1 MHSKYVA
8 ESRILIEFGDHNEL
22 GRKGGRERIKEGR
35 REGEG
40 RTVFFSFSAYISKDA
55 KDTSYPF
62 SVAISLSIFQ
72 LLSPVLCLSELSQMK
87 KKSVMS

>member
-8 ESRILIEFGDHNEL
+8 ESRILIEFGDYNEL

-40 RTVFFSFSAYISKDA
+40 RKVFF
-55 KDTSYPF
+55 
-62 SVAISLSIFQ
+62 
-72 LLSPVLCLSELSQMK
+72 
-87 KKSVMS
+87 

>member
-22 GRKGGRERIKEGR
+22 RRKGGRERIKEGR

-40 RTVFFSFSAYISKDA
+40 RTVVF
-55 KDTSYPF
+55 
-62 SVAISLSIFQ
+62 
-72 LLSPVLCLSELSQMK
+72 
-87 KKSVMS
+87 